1 MKYPAEQDVP
11 LHFDDSLPLESTP
24 VRIRN
29 ALLIDGH
36 VCDDIDP
43 VTAYSHSIRIG
54 KQTLGPEFG
63 SGGGSRAKKYSRSVS
78 ASMHHEAEYCP
89 CKRLTHEELERLGYE
104 ECECES

>member
-1 MKYPAEQDVP
+1 MKSIEMDLDQP
-11 LHFDDSLPLESTP
+11 LHFDDPATSEP
-24 VRIRN
+24 VRVRN

-43 VTAYSHSIRIG
+43 VTAYSHSVRIG

-78 ASMHHEAEYCP
+78 QSMHHAVEYCP
-89 CKRLTHEELERLGYE
+89 CKRLSAEEYE
-104 ECECES
+104 ECKCHDV